1 LNQNGKLEGATS
13 HVLVVEDDAKLAELM
28 KRVLQRECHIVEI
41 VGDGRDALD
50 ILEDGEFDV
59 IVLDRMLPSASGTEV
74 CQRIRKRGDA
84 TPVLMLT
91 ALDSIDDRVEGL
103 DAGADDYLPKPF
115 AFAELSARIRALT
128 RRRGAVA
135 GTQLQVEDL
144 VLDPAK
150 HEVTRAGNAID
161 LTPKEFALLEFLM
174 EHPGQVLS
182 RGQIMDQVWGYDFA
196 SVANVV
202 DIYVHYLRNKIDKG
216 FSKRLLRT
224 VRGVGYR
231 LGETS

>member
-1 LNQNGKLEGATS
+1 
-13 HVLVVEDDAKLAELM
+13 M
-28 KRVLQRECHIVEI
+28 KRVLQRESHIVEW
-41 VGDGRDALD
+41 VGDGQSALD
-50 ILEDGEFDV
+50 MLEDGEFDV
-59 IVLDRMLPSASGTEV
+59 VVLDRMLPQATGTEV
-74 CQRIRKRGDA
+74 CQRMRDRGDA

-91 ALDSIDDRVEGL
+91 ALDSIEDRVEGL

-128 RRRGAVA
+128 RRKGAVA
-135 GTQLQVEDL
+135 GSQLQVEDL
-144 VLDPAK
+144 VLDQSK
-150 HEVTRAGNAID
+150 HEVRRGDRLIE

-174 EHPGQVLS
+174 QHPGQVLS

-202 DIYVHYLRNKIDKG
+202 DIYIHYLRNKIDKG
-216 FSKRLLRT
+216 FSKRLVRT

-231 LGETS
+231 LGDSS